1 LPGRPWGESQVR
13 YHPRRISRAHPGPPW
28 LTSAAPD
35 RGERRR
41 PALTRQNGK
50 GNVQVDVVQVLAPR
64 GRRLERILSTLAR
77 EWLRITNRLLIV
89 EDPELALRS
98 PNKLM
103 RVNGAERRKVVGAL
117 SGSQESC

>member
-1 LPGRPWGESQVR
+1 VR
-13 YHPRRISRAHPGPPW
+13 YHPRRISRAQPSSPW

-35 RGERRR
+35 QGERRR

-50 GNVQVDVVQVLAPR
+50 GNIQVDVVQVLATC
-64 GRRLERILSTLAR
+64 GGRLERNLSSLAR
-77 EWLRITNRLLIV
+77 EWLRITNELLIV

-98 PNKLM
+98 PSKLM